1 MARKEDNPNQ
11 IVRIDGNK
19 CFMEALKNAFEI
31 KKVQMNFYQ
40 YDVNRPKGDR
50 YTAEIPIY
58 IDFKDFDSIFYEIMI
73 GGSKIKEM
81 NRLAADPNK
90 KQWEKQLI
98 IYRGGFEKDGQI
110 KARQLKND
118 ITDLRLKHEYSKS
131 APIVTISQGICIAVP
146 SEVNRGWDFL
156 HLADNY
162 LYHVKRKCR
171 NAIGIGDL
179 KKMEHTIF

>member
-110 KARQLKND
+110 KARQLK
-118 ITDLRLKHEYSKS
+118 IFKGMKK
-131 APIVTISQGICIAVP
+131 PIVLRA
-146 SEVNRGWDFL
+146 E
-156 HLADNY
+156 
-162 LYHVKRKCR
+162 
-171 NAIGIGDL
+171 IGKGQKNDRLI
-179 KKMEHTIF
+179 